1 MEVIRLFRKR
11 PKEGAT
17 ANRCASRCGAGHGYK
32 ASESTPWGTVAKVA
46 VQERFSFVRAKLRLI
61 YVGGD
66 NFGALLQTMTTRT
79 SIFAFNVGC
88 GVLTARGLGAEGRG
102 ILAALITWPQFLAYL
117 LTFGLVNSFI
127 FNVKSDPH
135 GKDRYFGAVIV
146 LALLAGAVATAL
158 GVALM
163 PRLLGEYSDA
173 DVRLAQYLM
182 TAAPAVLLA
191 LAVQSAAEA
200 ASDFR
205 GANVLRG
212 TSVAATFLCLL
223 ALCATGRLS
232 PLTAAASYLVPQIP
246 MTIWLIVRLA
256 RCYRPRLTGFAAT
269 AWQLAGYG
277 LRCYPHEFI
286 TGAAAYVGQVVVV
299 TRVEPA
305 AVGWYT
311 VSLSIAR
318 LLEIFY
324 ATVSSVL
331 LPATAARS
339 AAEVVEKTARAARLT
354 ALLMTVFMAP
364 LFLSLPWLLPRIY
377 GTEFAEAVPVA
388 RLLLLE
394 GVLSGTVWVLMQA
407 FLALGRPGL
416 AALLQASAV
425 SASAALL
432 FLLLPWCG
440 VVGAAAILLSVAVGK
455 LTLAFALYRM
465 ALGSPAHVLSFQRAD
480 FAYLGALLRR

>member
-1 MEVIRLFRKR
+1 MGLSRRKFMRQFAGEASGGPPMR
-11 PKEGAT
+11 PHA
-17 ANRCASRCGAGHGYK
+17 A
-32 ASESTPWGTVAKVA
+32 AKVA
-46 VQERFSFVRAKLRLI
+46 VQERLSFVRAKLRLI

-66 NFGALLQTMTTRT
+66 NFGALLQTMATRT
-79 SIFAFNVGC
+79 SIFALNVGC

-102 ILAALITWPQFLAYL
+102 ILAALITWPQFVAYL

-135 GKDRYFGAVIV
+135 GKSRYFGAVIV
-146 LALLAGAVATAL
+146 LALLAGAVATAV

-212 TSVAATFLCLL
+212 ASVAATFLCLL
-223 ALCATGRLS
+223 ALRGTVRLS

-256 RCYRPRLTGFAAT
+256 RCCRPRLTVFAAT

-277 LRCYPHEFI
+277 LRCCPHEFI
-286 TGAAAYVGQVVVV
+286 TGAAAYAGQVVVV

-311 VSLSIAR
+311 VSVSIAR

-331 LPATAARS
+331 LPAPAPAARS

-354 ALLMTVFMAP
+354 ALLMTGFMAP

-377 GTEFAEAVPVA
+377 GTEFAQAVPVA

-394 GVLSGTVWVLMQA
+394 GVLSGTVWVMMQA
-407 FLALGRPGL
+407 FLALGCARDSLPCSK
-416 AALLQASAV
+416 QAPFPPRQRSCCCC
-425 SASAALL
+425 
-432 FLLLPWCG
+432 FH
-440 VVGAAAILLSVAVGK
+440 GAASLARRPITTSRCSNS
-455 LTLAFALYRM
+455 LTARTNSRSD
-465 ALGSPAHVLSFQRAD
+465 GVD
-480 FAYLGALLRR
+480 